1 MKKALNKD
9 IILSPVLERTL
20 KTFMPVFGNS
30 DDIDV
35 VESLGRL
42 KAKLATVDCKVFRK
56 AEEDRDDKA
65 LTPKMKEI
73 QRDEKNL
80 IYCINKRNFDF

>member
-9 IILSPVLERTL
+9 IILSLVLERAL
-20 KTFMPVFGNS
+20 KTFMPVFGNQ

-35 VESLGRL
+35 VENLGRL
-42 KAKLATVDCKVFRK
+42 KAKLATVDNKAFRK